1 MNMNTQSH
9 RTFFCFIIG
18 IAIVGLMF
26 VALSLLRSHHTGVV
40 TRVGH
45 IGTATH
51 TSGTGRRRHTRK
63 GYSADVKV
71 RLKDT
76 GETVT
81 VHYRV
86 GKRESIPAEG
96 DEVEVAD
103 YALTGYG
110 PYPQKWAVEMGWIM
124 LGIDALVF
132 AGYLIVQRRKRPQ
145 GSTGSIFREK

>member
-1 MNMNTQSH
+1 MSLNTHPH

-18 IAIVGLMF
+18 IAVVGLLF
-26 VALSLLRSHHTGVV
+26 VTWALLRAHHTGVV
-40 TRVGH
+40 TRVGR

-51 TSGTGRRRHTRK
+51 TSGTGRHRHTRK

-71 RLKDT
+71 RLRDT

-86 GKRESIPAEG
+86 GRRESIPAEG
-96 DEVEVAD
+96 DEVEVAN

-110 PYPQKWAVEMGWIM
+110 PYPEKWAVEMGLIM
-124 LGIDALVF
+124 LGVDALVII
-132 AGYLIVQRRKRPQ
+132 GYWMVRRRRM
-145 GSTGSIFREK
+145 TGA

>member
-1 MNMNTQSH
+1 MSQNTPPH
-9 RTFFCFIIG
+9 RTFYCFIIG
-18 IAIVGLMF
+18 IAVVGLLF
-26 VALSLLRSHHTGVV
+26 VARALLRPHHTGVV

-51 TSGTGRRRHTRK
+51 TSGSGIHRHTHN

-81 VHYRV
+81 VHYRM
-86 GKRESIPAEG
+86 GKRESIPAKG

-103 YALTGYG
+103 HALTGYA
-110 PYPQKWAVEMGWIM
+110 PYPQKWAVEMGLIL

-132 AGYLIVQRRKRPQ
+132 VGYRIVQRRRMA
-145 GSTGSIFREK
+145 

>member
-1 MNMNTQSH
+1 MQSH
-9 RTFFCFIIG
+9 RTFFCFLIG
-18 IAIVGLMF
+18 IAFVGLLF
-26 VALSLLRSHHTGVV
+26 VVWALLRPHHTAVV

-51 TSGTGRRRHTRK
+51 TSGTGRHRHTYK
-63 GYSADVKV
+63 GYSADVKARIV
-71 RLKDT
+71 DT

-81 VHYRV
+81 VYYRV

-96 DEVEVAD
+96 DEVEVAN

-110 PYPQKWAVEMGWIM
+110 PYPQKWAVEMGLIL

-132 AGYLIVQRRKRPQ
+132 IGYLLIQQRKM
-145 GSTGSIFREK
+145 G